1 MSGLYEFNQSGQ
13 PSSIQIEL
21 IGGPGDGLFA
31 PVQTTVVL
39 TPTLKGDPE
48 GAVGHGYEF
57 HDDPPRYKYIGLVYE
72 SDVNSEDE
80 EYEDEE

>member
-1 MSGLYEFNQSGQ
+1 MGRLYEFDHPGQ

-39 TPTLKGDPE
+39 TPTLEGDPE
-48 GAVGHGYEF
+48 SAVGHGYEF
-57 HDDPPRYKYIGLVYE
+57 HENPSRYKYIGLVYE
-72 SDVNSEDE
+72 GDVLNSEDE
-80 EYEDEE
+80 DDE